1 MMKGMWTVAAVCT
14 SLLAVVRVDA
24 QQQGSQPAVG
34 APGVVQSP
42 LVKVRTGREA
52 GNNTQILT
60 TGIRELKPDVA
71 YPKPLPSNH
80 ALIITV
86 SEYQRSPL
94 PGVLTDRKLGIELA
108 RRFGVPTENI
118 VELSETQV
126 TRDGLKQAFAAMN
139 QTIMPGDKLYV
150 YFSGH
155 GARFFNKAT
164 GQCTES
170 IVMQDMRVV
179 TNTEFANMIKPLSSK
194 ADKTIVMLDS
204 CHSGGV
210 ALTAGSRSLTAQFH
224 AKYSAEASSP
234 QCSMAVN
241 LGSFS
246 DSRGIDFHTTDH
258 NMVILAA
265 ARNNEVAWDTSKGGA
280 MTYNFE
286 QCLIGGAVDADH
298 SGSLS
303 MQELTDCVQARLDKS
318 QEDSARQH
326 ATLAGNVGLV
336 PSLIEVGGNAGTV
349 PTAATAPPAVA
360 AAPPVA
366 TAAAPA
372 APAVTP
378 PSTTPSA
385 VNIVAALTDIYNQR
399 DDRWLVDAHLGSPLL
414 KIGSN
419 LALTI
424 RSQRDGFV
432 YVFYRGTQPDSFYLL
447 FPNQL
452 DSVNSIAANQD
463 MQIPRKDWS
472 VTALGPA
479 GTDHLLVMVTDTPRD
494 FSALSLPAAYVSQ
507 SGPFEKIQPSV
518 QAVAR
523 ISQAAT
529 LSSALSKP
537 ECQNGEKRDLAVAK
551 RCSNVFGAS
560 VLSVEETE

>member
-1 MMKGMWTVAAVCT
+1 MKGMWTFAAVCA
-14 SLLAVVRVDA
+14 SLLAALPVHA
-24 QQQGSQPAVG
+24 QQQQGGQAAVG
-34 APGVVQSP
+34 APGVAQSP

-60 TGIRELKPDVA
+60 TGIRELKPDGS
-71 YPKPLPSNH
+71 YPQPLPSNH

-118 VELSETQV
+118 VELSETEV
-126 TRDGLKQAFAAMN
+126 TREGLKQAFAAMN

-194 ADKTIVMLDS
+194 ADKTIVMIDS

-210 ALTAGSRSLTAQFH
+210 ALAAGSRSLTAQFR

-234 QCSMAVN
+234 QCAMAVN

-246 DSRGIDFHTTDH
+246 NSRGADFHTTDH

-286 QCLIGGAVDADH
+286 QCLIGGATDADH

-326 ATLAGNVGLV
+326 ATLAGNAGLV
-336 PSLIEVGGNAGTV
+336 PSLIEAGAGSAGTLPV
-349 PTAATAPPAVA
+349 AGTAPPAAPA
-360 AAPPVA
+360 AAAASPA
-366 TAAAPA
+366 TAAPLA
-372 APAVTP
+372 ALG
-378 PSTTPSA
+378 S

-399 DDRWLVDAHLGSPLL
+399 DDRWQVDAHLASPLL

-432 YVFYRGTQPDSFYLL
+432 YVFYRGTQADSFYLL

-452 DSVNSIAANQD
+452 DSVNGISANQD

-479 GTDHLLVMVTDTPRD
+479 GTDHLMVMVTDTPRD
-494 FSALSLPAAYVSQ
+494 FSALALPADYVSQ

-523 ISQAAT
+523 ISQAAAF
-529 LSSALSKP
+529 SAALTKP
-537 ECQNGEKRDLAVAK
+537 ECRSAEKRDLAVAK

-560 VLSVEETE
+560 VLSVEETD